1 MKAGRW
7 SEFPRWNARCFHI
20 AGAFAELER
29 EIIRE
34 RVRARR
40 LFEATSDDRTLRP
53 NQRER
58 LSLRRRSA

>member
-1 MKAGRW
+1 MERAM
-7 SEFPRWNARCFHI
+7 FHI
-20 AGAFAELER
+20 AGAFDELER

-34 RVRARR
+34 RVKARR
-40 LFEATSDDRTLRP
+40 LFEATSDDQTLRP